1 MTFPITQSQCLKLE
15 LLIWPKAQL
24 YFSQQEIIP
33 YLFKKVFHFS
43 SFLKLVCFKSDD
55 YITWCVFFTNQ
66 ILLSL

>member
-1 MTFPITQSQCLKLE
+1 MTFPITRSQCLKLE

-55 YITWCVFFTNQ
+55 YIT
-66 ILLSL
+66 